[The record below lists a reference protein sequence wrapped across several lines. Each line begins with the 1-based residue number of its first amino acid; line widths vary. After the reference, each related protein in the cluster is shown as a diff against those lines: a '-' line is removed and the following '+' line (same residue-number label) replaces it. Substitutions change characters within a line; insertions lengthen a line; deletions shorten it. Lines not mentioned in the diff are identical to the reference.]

1 MKKVLVNFPCFCIF
15 LSSATIKTMKATS
28 EKQFANY
35 CGIPV
40 IVERIYSTEYGTLAL
55 ISYDDGREE
64 EVPLMRL
71 DLL

>member
-1 MKKVLVNFPCFCIF
+1 MKQ
-15 LSSATIKTMKATS
+15 
-28 EKQFANY
+28 EKEIQFANY

-40 IVERIYSTEYGTLAL
+40 IVEEIYSSEYGTLAL

-64 EVPLMRL
+64 EIPLVRL

>member
-1 MKKVLVNFPCFCIF
+1 MN
-15 LSSATIKTMKATS
+15 ATT

-35 CGIPV
+35 CGAPV
-40 IVERIYSTEYGTLAL
+40 IVEDVYSTDYGTLAL

-64 EVPLMRL
+64 EVPLVRL